1 MPVRRLAARLAVLS
15 GLLLVAVACGGR
27 TSAPAGPAAPAA
39 PSAAPPSA
47 APAGSAPAGSAPTQS
62 PAAPTAYRPTALVP
76 PVSLRVGVIGGTSD
90 AGIYVAYEKGYFR
103 DEGLDVEIIPFTN
116 SSDTVGAVLAGQID
130 IVTGAT
136 AAGIY
141 NAAGR
146 GLALR
151 IVADK
156 GSTPGP
162 EWDFAVLMVRKD
174 LVDSG
179 RVKDYADLKGLTIAR
194 ASARGT
200 SPEISTVRALEKGGL
215 TLDDVENAAVA
226 FPDMIPAF
234 ANGAID
240 AAIVIEPFV
249 SEIERLGVG
258 VRWRG
263 NSEFYGNQQI
273 GIIIYG
279 PTVLSQPPDVGRRWV
294 IAYIRGVRDYND
306 AFGPRRQGRDA
317 IIQAL
322 ARHTAVKDPAV
333 YDLLRPPGLDPDGKL
348 ALDSMRD
355 DVAYYQQTG
364 LVREQVDLSQLI
376 DTSYQEY
383 AVQQLGPYQR

>member
-1 MPVRRLAARLAVLS
+1 MGRRFAVLM
-15 GLLLVAVACGGR
+15 LVSVWALVGAACGGR
-27 TSAPAGPAAPAA
+27 TSAPPAPAA
-39 PSAAPPSA
+39 PVAAAAAPPAVVAPTTTGAGPAPSA
-47 APAGSAPAGSAPTQS
+47 AAT
-62 PAAPTAYRPTALVP
+62 TAYQATPLVP
-76 PVSLRVGVIGGTSD
+76 AVPVRVGVIGGTSD
-90 AGIYVAYEKGYFR
+90 AGIYIGYEKGYFR
-103 DEGLDVEIIPFTN
+103 EEGLDVDIIPFAN
-116 SSDTVGAVLAGQID
+116 SSDTVGAVLAGQLD

-146 GLALR
+146 GLPLR

-156 GSTPGP
+156 GNTPSP

-179 RVKDYADLKGLTIAR
+179 RVKDYADLRGLTIAR

-200 SPEISTVRALEKGGL
+200 SPEISTVKALAKGGL
-215 TLDDVENAAVA
+215 TLDDVESAAVS

-249 SEIERLGVG
+249 SRIEQMGTA

-273 GIIIYG
+273 GIVIYG
-279 PTVLSQPPDVGRRWV
+279 PGVLDQPADVGRRWM

-306 AFGPRRQGRDA
+306 AFGPKRAGRDE
-317 IIQAL
+317 IIRILTRQ
-322 ARHTAVKDPAV
+322 TSVKDPAV
-333 YDLLRPPGLDPDGKL
+333 YDQMRPAGLDPDGKL
-348 ALDSMRD
+348 ALQSMQD
-355 DVAYYQQTG
+355 DVAYYQQVG

-383 AVQQLGPYQR
+383 AVQRLGPYRP

>member
-1 MPVRRLAARLAVLS
+1 M
-15 GLLLVAVACGGR
+15 
-27 TSAPAGPAAPAA
+27 
-39 PSAAPPSA
+39 
-47 APAGSAPAGSAPTQS
+47 
-62 PAAPTAYRPTALVP
+62 P
-76 PVSLRVGVIGGTSD
+76 PVPLRVGVIGGTSD

-103 DEGLDVEIIPFTN
+103 DEGIDVEIIPFTN

-130 IVTGAT
+130 VVTGAT

-174 LVDSG
+174 LIDSG

-249 SEIERLGVG
+249 SEIERLGAA

-263 NSEFYGNQQI
+263 NSELYGNQQI

-317 IIQAL
+317 IIQIL
-322 ARHTAVKDPAV
+322 AKHTAVKDPAV
-333 YDLLRPPGLDPDGKL
+333 YERLRPPGLDPDGKL
-348 ALDSMRD
+348 VLDSMRD
-355 DVAYYQQTG
+355 DLAYYQQTG
-364 LVREQVDLSQLI
+364 LVREQVDLAQLI

-383 AVQQLGPYQR
+383 AVQQLGPYHPVP